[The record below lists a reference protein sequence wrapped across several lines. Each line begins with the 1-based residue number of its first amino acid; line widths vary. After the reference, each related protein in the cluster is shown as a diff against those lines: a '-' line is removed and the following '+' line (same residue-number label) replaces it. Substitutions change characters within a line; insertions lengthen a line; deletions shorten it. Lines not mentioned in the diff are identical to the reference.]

1 MLTEQNILQAI
12 KFGVYA
18 VLFLSLVV
26 LSQFF
31 FPFVTS
37 KAFLFQIIIEIIF
50 ALYLVLAI
58 QNASFRPKKSLLFLA
73 VGAYFGAIFLSTL
86 FGVDV
91 SRSFFGNYERMWGFF
106 QLAHFFLFF
115 IILAG
120 VFKSRDEW
128 NKLIRVALFFGALSM
143 AVGLVQFFY
152 PLVYGGGVSRASS
165 ITGNTSFFA
174 SYLFFPFLFSLFL
187 YAHHFRAPFRHPRPL
202 RQNFSEASESGNP
215 VN

>member
-91 SRSFFGNYERMWGFF
+91 S
-106 QLAHFFLFF
+106 
-115 IILAG
+115 
-120 VFKSRDEW
+120 
-128 NKLIRVALFFGALSM
+128 
-143 AVGLVQFFY
+143 
-152 PLVYGGGVSRASS
+152 
-165 ITGNTSFFA
+165 
-174 SYLFFPFLFSLFL
+174 
-187 YAHHFRAPFRHPRPL
+187 
-202 RQNFSEASESGNP
+202 
-215 VN
+215 